1 MIFVFSQRVLHLPLR
16 SESDFIVETLIKSAL
31 KAHQS
36 LMSSPTSNRRE
47 EGVGSSNGAGVSL
60 DGAASIDAAATPA
73 TKAAATPSYDADKLD
88 RLLALISTMISFKE
102 GALVTPTQITNLQN
116 LFSQV
121 CCGGGGK
128 EEKERRVVDV

>member
-1 MIFVFSQRVLHLPLR
+1 MISVFSHLPLR

-36 LMSSPTSNRRE
+36 LMSAPTFNRRE

-60 DGAASIDAAATPA
+60 DGAASIDDVAASSVDAATAPA
-73 TKAAATPSYDADKLD
+73 TKAAATPSCDADKLD

-121 CCGGGGK
+121 CC
-128 EEKERRVVDV
+128 